1 MTGCELLTEPLISR
15 PFRSPK
21 PDEMVDKAKLL
32 AAVNYLIAA
41 PNYAKLINEM
51 TQIIER
57 WDTHPMAYG
66 GKLDMLNALI
76 DVGLENRDA
85 FERMLKLIEGKRKL
99 VPQTKR
105 TDYQRQLM
113 RERRA
118 RIAKAMELAEM
129 TSGKLSVGDRK
140 EREKSLQERWR
151 VARDKFIAD
160 KGDLSWAE
168 RNEASN
174 EFWDM
179 IDRQLDTN
187 LAAARRAR

>member
-1 MTGCELLTEPLISR
+1 MA
-15 PFRSPK
+15 
-21 PDEMVDKAKLL
+21 DKQKLV

-51 TQIIER
+51 TNIIER

-66 GKLDMLNALI
+66 GKLEMLNAVV
-76 DVGLENRDA
+76 DVGLQNREA
-85 FERMLKLIEGKRKL
+85 FEKLLKLIEQKRKL

-118 RIAKAMELAEM
+118 RIAKALELAEL
-129 TSGKLSVGDRK
+129 TSGRLSMGERK
-140 EREKSLQERWR
+140 EREKALIERWR
-151 VARDKFIAD
+151 QARDKFIAD
-160 KGDLSWAE
+160 KGDLGWAE
-168 RNEASN
+168 RNTASN

-179 IDRQLDTN
+179 IDRQLDEN
-187 LAAARRAR
+187 LRQARRAR

>member
-1 MTGCELLTEPLISR
+1 
-15 PFRSPK
+15 
-21 PDEMVDKAKLL
+21 MVDKAKIL
-32 AAVNYLIAA
+32 AAVSYLIAA

-66 GKLDMLNALI
+66 GKLEMLNALI

-85 FERMLKLIEGKRKL
+85 FEKLLRLVESKRKL

-118 RIAKAMELAEM
+118 RIAKALELAEM
-129 TSGKLSVGDRK
+129 TTGKMSTADRK
-140 EREKSLQERWR
+140 AREKALQERWR
-151 VARDKFIAD
+151 AARDKFIAD
-160 KGDLSWAE
+160 KGELRWAE

-174 EFWDM
+174 EFWSM